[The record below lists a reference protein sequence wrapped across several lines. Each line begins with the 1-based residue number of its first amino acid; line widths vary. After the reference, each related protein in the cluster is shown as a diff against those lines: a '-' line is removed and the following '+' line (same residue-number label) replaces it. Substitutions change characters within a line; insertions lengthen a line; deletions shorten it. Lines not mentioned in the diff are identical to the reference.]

1 MLAATQTAHRRR
13 TMLRHKGCTF
23 ITYLHPIMNKQSD
36 HIVRDQRQI
45 INHLALLINEKAL
58 INLNIG
64 NNESFITTLIAIN
77 KDTHSLLFDLS
88 PKEYQNRQLPD
99 TSNAVFR
106 TVLSG
111 IKIKFEGK
119 DIVKTRYQGDTVF
132 AMPIPESMLWLQR
145 RQFYRIKSP
154 LSKASHL
161 KLSVEDQVIPLR
173 LYDISIPGF
182 SLLNDSEP
190 LNQILTP
197 AQTFKNCRLTLA
209 DLGEDAVDFIVL
221 YRIPLN
227 PNKPD
232 KTMKIGCRL
241 TSISPAFESCI
252 QRYMQQIER
261 ELKQKT

>member
-1 MLAATQTAHRRR
+1 
-13 TMLRHKGCTF
+13 
-23 ITYLHPIMNKQSD
+23 MNKQSD

-45 INHLALLINEKAL
+45 IIHLTLLINEKSL

-64 NNESFITTLIAIN
+64 DNESFITTLIAIDT
-77 KDTHSLLFDLS
+77 DTHSLLFDLS
-88 PKEYQNRQLPD
+88 PKEYQNRQLSD
-99 TSNAVFR
+99 TSSAVFR

-119 DIVKTRYQGDTVF
+119 DIAKTCYQGDIVF
-132 AMPIPESMLWLQR
+132 SMPIPESMLWLQR

-154 LSKASHL
+154 ISKASHL
-161 KLSVEDQVIPLR
+161 KLSIEDQVIPLR

-209 DLGEDAVDFIVL
+209 DLGEDTVDFIVL

>member
-1 MLAATQTAHRRR
+1 
-13 TMLRHKGCTF
+13 
-23 ITYLHPIMNKQSD
+23 MNKQSD
-36 HIVRDQRQI
+36 HIVRNQRQI

-64 NNESFITTLIAIN
+64 NNESFITTLIAIDT
-77 KDTHSLLFDLS
+77 DTHSLLFDLS
-88 PKEYQNRQLPD
+88 PKEYQNRQLPN
-99 TSNAVFR
+99 TLRTVFR

-154 LSKASHL
+154 ISKASHL
-161 KLSVEDQVIPLR
+161 KLSIADQVIPLR

-209 DLGEDAVDFIVL
+209 DLGEDTVDFIVL

-241 TSISPAFESCI
+241 TSISSAFESCI

>member
-1 MLAATQTAHRRR
+1 
-13 TMLRHKGCTF
+13 
-23 ITYLHPIMNKQSD
+23 MNEQSD
-36 HIVRDQRQI
+36 HIVLDERQI
-45 INHLALLINEKAL
+45 INYLALLINEKAL

-64 NNESFITTLIAIN
+64 NNESFITTLIAI
-77 KDTHSLLFDLS
+77 DTDKHILLFDYG
-88 PKEYQNRQLPD
+88 PKEYLNRQLPD
-99 TSNAVFR
+99 TSSAVFH
-106 TVLSG
+106 TVYSG

-119 DIVKTRYQGDTVF
+119 NITKICYQGDAVF

-145 RQFYRIKSP
+145 RQFYRVKSP
-154 LSKASHL
+154 LSKNSHL
-161 KLSVEDQVIPLR
+161 KLNVEGQVISLR

-190 LNQILTP
+190 LNRILTP
-197 AQTFKNCRLTLA
+197 TQAFKDCRLTL
-209 DLGEDAVDFIVL
+209 DGLEEDSVEFVVL
-221 YRIPLN
+221 YCIPLN

-232 KTMKIGCRL
+232 KILKIGCRF

>member
-1 MLAATQTAHRRR
+1 
-13 TMLRHKGCTF
+13 
-23 ITYLHPIMNKQSD
+23 MNKQSD

-45 INHLALLINEKAL
+45 INHLALLINEKTL

-64 NNESFITTLIAIN
+64 NNESFITTLIAIDT
-77 KDTHSLLFDLS
+77 DTHSLLFDLS

-119 DIVKTRYQGDTVF
+119 DIAKTHYQGDDVF

-154 LSKASHL
+154 ISKTSHL
-161 KLSVEDQVIPLR
+161 KLSVKDQVIPLR

-197 AQTFKNCRLTLA
+197 GKIFKNCRLVL
-209 DLGEDAVDFIVL
+209 DGLGEGEIEFIVL

-241 TSISPAFESCI
+241 TLISPAFESCI